1 MIVHP
6 GLNTVL
12 IMTSSTSTSTLISEF
27 LSTMDADAEQ
37 GTQGRTMMETKL
49 RLYLGWKGKL
59 SGRREEGQGVVGWP
73 VKNGETFQKEQGG
86 DGVSEALKR
95 KDQVMKERGMCRRRV
110 RGGAPTAGSA
120 RGGDGGNWRKGQKD
134 IITGEGEMRAE
145 ADRVANL

>member
-1 MIVHP
+1 
-6 GLNTVL
+6 
-12 IMTSSTSTSTLISEF
+12 
-27 LSTMDADAEQ
+27 MDADAEK

-59 SGRREEGQGVVGWP
+59 SGRREEGQGVVGL

-95 KDQVMKERGMCRRRV
+95 KDQVMKERGASRRRV

-120 RGGDGGNWRKGQKD
+120 RGGDGGNSRKEQKD
-134 IITGEGEMRAE
+134 IIIGEGEMRAE